1 MKLLQKLSLATG
13 MACMLLT
20 VAPVSAQTPA
30 KVEKA
35 KKEAAPTGP
44 VDINTASSA
53 DLEAIK
59 GIGPA
64 TAKKINCR
72 RRIRYRGLSALS
84 YDRRPIP
91 FQTHGLRLVC
101 PAGRAVALPLHRGGQ
116 QEVPV

>member
-1 MKLLQKLSLATG
+1 MVSTHRACIAESWAATV
-13 MACMLLT
+13 T
-20 VAPVSAQTPA
+20 
-30 KVEKA
+30 
-35 KKEAAPTGP
+35 
-44 VDINTASSA
+44 
-53 DLEAIK
+53 
-59 GIGPA
+59 GIGTTTGGVTTTAGTRDEPAHAPLPARAA